1 MILKTGNDNLSRG
14 FTLVEIML
22 SVLILGIGL
31 TVVANS
37 YLAATR
43 GINSIENNIQ
53 VLTLGKEKL
62 DALELSSLKQGLDVF
77 LSEGTLES
85 KGKKYNYTLE
95 TVKLSQPESL
105 AKLLVQACLTFKWQE
120 QMAEKNVTFSTY
132 LLRQKESI

>member
-1 MILKTGNDNLSRG
+1 MLKIGNDNLSRG

-62 DALELSSLKQGLDVF
+62 DALELSSLKQGLDIF
-77 LSEGTLES
+77 LTEAALES
-85 KGKKYNYTLE
+85 KGKKYSYTLE
-95 TVKLSQPESL
+95 TTKLSQPESL

-132 LLRQKESI
+132 LPRQKESI